1 MGPDRRKPIA
11 LAALVVVLA
20 SVVYYVAWRTTSG
33 VPPPSSNGRTGAAS
47 NEAQRRTQL
56 PIAAP
61 DVHLE
66 ELEAERPK
74 PAESNRNLFRFKPK
88 PPPPSE
94 GSRPGAPPPTPVVPS
109 GQPQSPPLPP
119 ITLKFLGQIGPT
131 AQLPKMA
138 VLSDGKGT
146 PVYGKEGDIILGQ
159 FRIVHI
165 GAESIEMSYLDG
177 RGRTTIRQTGS

>member
-1 MGPDRRKPIA
+1 MGPDRRKSIA
-11 LAALVVVLA
+11 LAALVVVVLA
-20 SVVYYVAWRTTSG
+20 SVVYWKWPTTSA
-33 VPPPSSNGRTGAAS
+33 VRPPASNGRTGALS

-56 PIAAP
+56 PGAAP
-61 DVHLE
+61 DVHLR

-74 PAESNRNLFRFKPK
+74 PAESDRNLFRFKPK
-88 PPPPSE
+88 PPPPSSV

-109 GQPQSPPLPP
+109 GPPQPPP

-165 GAESIEMSYLDG
+165 GAESIELSYLDG